1 MSNLAARVERLSKL
15 YRIGQ
20 REPSR
25 ALRDT
30 LTDAF
35 YAPFRRF
42 SGAIQSAIRHPQS
55 EMSFDP
61 QPSVRNSQSNNTIWA
76 FKDVSFEVKRGGV
89 VGIIGRNRQEEE
101 VIVRGKKMGKS
112 RSSCLCLISG

>member
-30 LTDAF
+30 LNDAIC
-35 YAPFRRF
+35 APFRHVRSQVRKF
-42 SGAIQSAIRHPQS
+42 AGSDAQPLERPNVQTFQLGNDGYIR
-55 EMSFDP
+55 
-61 QPSVRNSQSNNTIWA
+61 A
-76 FKDVSFEVKRGGV
+76 LKDVSFEINRGEV
-89 VGIIGRNRQEEE
+89 VGIIGR
-101 VIVRGKKMGKS
+101 S
-112 RSSCLCLISG
+112 RTIK